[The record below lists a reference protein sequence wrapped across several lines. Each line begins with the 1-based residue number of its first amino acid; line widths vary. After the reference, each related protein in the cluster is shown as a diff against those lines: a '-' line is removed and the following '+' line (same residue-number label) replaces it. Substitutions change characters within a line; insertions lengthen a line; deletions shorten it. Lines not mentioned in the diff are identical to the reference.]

1 MSAER
6 LANRLAQH
14 AETCAVDDPD
24 FIGLGEQRAIKK
36 LIELV
41 ERLFGAK
48 PDEVDLEG
56 GGGLVIEHRLGG
68 LGHRGQHL
76 DDLARRNL
84 KSERARFNLESTI
97 EELA

>member
-6 LANRLAQH
+6 LAYRLAQH

-24 FIGLGEQRAIKK
+24 FIGLGEQRAVKK

-41 ERLFGAK
+41 EGLFGAK

-56 GGGLVIEHRLGG
+56 ARGVVIEHRLGG
-68 LGHRGQHL
+68 LCNRGQNL
-76 DDLARRNL
+76 DDVARRNL
-84 KSERARFNLESTI
+84 EPECARFDLESAI